1 VKTTIDI
8 KDELLIRAKKLA
20 KRSGIPLRAVIEDGL
35 RLSLARESDSPR
47 YELPDC
53 SVGDPNAN
61 DPLELLSWQDLR
73 SEIYG
78 GPDLK

>member
-1 VKTTIDI
+1 MKTTIDI